1 VGLKP
6 GPLYY
11 HIGSKENLLWLIL
24 RDYTTTALSSAE
36 QISASHD
43 DPASELQALIKF
55 HVHTIARHRREVF
68 IKMCD
73 AEALTSEHSA
83 EPACRSSAVRSA
95 RPTAL
100 QGAFGPR
107 SSGTTS
113 GTSTPGGT

>member
-1 VGLKP
+1 VGLKS

-55 HVHTIARHRREVF
+55 HVHTIARYRREVF

-113 GTSTPGGT
+113 GTLTPGGT